1 MNFLNDSFKSL
12 KNALEEKINFEEE
25 TSETLKSTTKD
36 ENDNLKKLCQHQLEE
51 VNAQHIYWSSRHKGA

>member
-12 KNALEEKINFEEE
+12 KSVLEEKINFEEE
-25 TSETLKSTTKD
+25 TSEKD

-51 VNAQHIYWSSRHKGA
+51 VNAQHFH

>member
-12 KNALEEKINFEEE
+12 KSALEEKINFEEE
-25 TSETLKSTTKD
+25 TSETIKSTKD

-51 VNAQHIYWSSRHKGA
+51 VNA

>member
-12 KNALEEKINFEEE
+12 KSALEEKINFEEE
-25 TSETLKSTTKD
+25 TSESFKSTRD

-51 VNAQHIYWSSRHKGA
+51 VNVQHFH

>member
-12 KNALEEKINFEEE
+12 KSALEEKISFEE
-25 TSETLKSTTKD
+25 TSSEEIVKSTKD

-51 VNAQHIYWSSRHKGA
+51 VNAQYIY

>member
-12 KNALEEKINFEEE
+12 KSALEVNFEEV
-25 TSETLKSTTKD
+25 TSETTIKSTKA

-51 VNAQHIYWSSRHKGA
+51 VNAQQIH

>member
-12 KNALEEKINFEEE
+12 KSALEVNFEEE
-25 TSETLKSTTKD
+25 TSETIKSTKD

-51 VNAQHIYWSSRHKGA
+51 VYAQQIH